1 MLANKKAWFFG
12 NEMDVVWIII
22 GGFVLFIGLSVRAWL
37 FDRQTRAVIFGVT
50 AALLVAG
57 LILTAATY
65 KSPALFPS
73 LLNPSVSLGLF
84 VVMHKGFVR
93 WQKRD
98 PIDTFMDWRRGLAPD
113 RLFNILYLT
122 LGLALWMLLCVAANL
137 TGYKWY

>member
-1 MLANKKAWFFG
+1 
-12 NEMDVVWIII
+12 MDFVWIII
-22 GGFVLFIGLSVRAWL
+22 GGFVLFIGLGMREWL
-37 FDRQTRAVIFGVT
+37 FDRRTRALIFCVS
-50 AALLVAG
+50 AALLVAA
-57 LILTAATY
+57 LVLTAVTY

-98 PIDTFMDWRRGLAPD
+98 PKDTFMDWRRGLAPD
-113 RLFNILYLT
+113 RLFNILYFM
-122 LGLALWMLLCVAANL
+122 LGIALWMLLCAAASL